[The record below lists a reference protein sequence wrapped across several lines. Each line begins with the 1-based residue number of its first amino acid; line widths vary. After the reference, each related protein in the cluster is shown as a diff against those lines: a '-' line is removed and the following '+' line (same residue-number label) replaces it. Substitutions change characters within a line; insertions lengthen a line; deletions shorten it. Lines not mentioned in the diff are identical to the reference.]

1 MLNIALFVAFSR
13 LALVYCRGTGVY
25 GALVAPLT
33 LEEEEAW
40 SDIKWSQTVHQFTYA
55 LNKSITNVTNAVIK
69 ENEMKKNVIIKSL
82 NTIQF
87 KNPEFQSLLLRI
99 VTNTLDRDM
108 TYAEWE
114 YLSEFLNFQNR
125 RLDNITGKKKEIK
138 IFLRKNDYYK
148 RATLK
153 YSDTPNSKRLGNIKR
168 KGGTKTLGQTRL
180 LRSILV

>member
-1 MLNIALFVAFSR
+1 MEIPNKQHVEYNVQVSIICLISPFFVAFSR

-69 ENEMKKNVIIKSL
+69 ENEMKEVEVTKTNFQPFKLKKKQKKSL
-82 NTIQF
+82 IF
-87 KNPEFQSLLLRI
+87 RI
-99 VTNTLDRDM
+99 ATNTLDRDV

-114 YLSEFLNFQNR
+114 YLSVFLNFQNR
-125 RLDNITGKKKEIK
+125 YLDNITGKKKGNQN
-138 IFLRKNDYYK
+138 IFEK
-148 RATLK
+148 
-153 YSDTPNSKRLGNIKR
+153 KRL
-168 KGGTKTLGQTRL
+168 LQTCYT
-180 LRSILV
+180 